1 MPHRPV
7 IIHTAFCL
15 ALLFSCQKAPSI
27 LSPTEAV
34 QTYYDGINAFDFDLT
49 RSVLTDSIALI
60 EGEYQSLL
68 SQEQY
73 YTLFQWD
80 SVFVPQVTLSN
91 IKEEGNQVTV
101 LVSTS
106 SVRLAY
112 LDHAPHSCNTTFIVE
127 SGKIQS
133 LETGECPEESRP
145 IWESKRDTLVTWIDA
160 NHPELNG
167 FIHDLTKTGAENYVK
182 AIRLYEDR
190 MSHSTTQ

>member
-101 LVSTS
+101 LVSFFLCS
-106 SVRLAY
+106 IGLSG
-112 LDHAPHSCNTTFIVE
+112 SCPAFLQYYIY
-127 SGKIQS
+127 
-133 LETGECPEESRP
+133 R
-145 IWESKRDTLVTWIDA
+145 
-160 NHPELNG
+160 
-167 FIHDLTKTGAENYVK
+167 
-182 AIRLYEDR
+182 
-190 MSHSTTQ
+190 